1 MFDSWQQTTT
11 WIGLLL
17 GSVFT
22 AVLTVAGFIY
32 SGGFKRGRIS
42 VREEV
47 RRKGEIEA
55 KKDRDALREGFQ
67 DLKSVLVVQ
76 NEKLFGEL
84 RRIESVMEEREKNN
98 AEEHRDMK
106 GDISKIEDKLAK
118 IDRKIDLAL
127 ERVNGT

>member
-22 AVLTVAGFIY
+22 AILTVAGFIY
-32 SGGFKRGRIS
+32 SGGVKRGRMS

-55 KKDRDALREGFQ
+55 KTDRDTLRKGFQ
-67 DLKSVLVVQ
+67 DLKSVVVVQ

-84 RRIESVMEEREKNN
+84 RRIEGVMEEREKHNSG
-98 AEEHRDMK
+98 EHRDMK
-106 GDISKIEDKLAK
+106 VAISKIEDKLAK
-118 IDRKIDLAL
+118 IDGKIELAL
-127 ERVNGT
+127 ERVDGT